1 MDFELTDDRRDDM
14 DPAAAFGA
22 AKAVGRELG
31 SEGFVGHL
39 ETKRISGATGFAP

>member
-22 AKAVGRELG
+22 AKAVGRKLG
-31 SEGFVGHL
+31 SEGFGHL